1 MKQCLLSI
9 LVLVCLAAHV
19 QRVTTLGNGYWSNPA
34 IWSTGVVPASSDSVI
49 IDDYVLLDTNIA
61 VSSDGLLFIDG
72 CGVLCGEYSLS
83 GSFTNYGELRIK
95 TGELYDTSYNYSLY
109 TCSEFNIIYTTQGG
123 LLENCCGGAVYV
135 SYPVNCNGFPRSCN
149 NVLSVNTSEAE
160 PLTSFTLSAP
170 NAHTWLIQS
179 DDYARVGLLSVFDV
193 YGQTLFESPL
203 QSGRLTIDHTIWPS
217 GIYLLQAG
225 GMVRKVVKH

>member
-1 MKQCLLSI
+1 M
-9 LVLVCLAAHV
+9 VLVHLAGLA
-19 QRVTTLGNGYWSNPA
+19 QRVTTLSNGYWSNPA

-61 VSSDGLLFIDG
+61 VSSTGLLFIDG
-72 CGVLCGEYSLS
+72 CGVLCGDFSLS

-109 TCSEFNIIYTTQGG
+109 TCSEFNIIYTAQGG
-123 LLENCCGGAVYV
+123 WLENCCGGTVYV
-135 SYPVNCNGFPRSCN
+135 SYPVNCSGFPRSCN
-149 NVLSVNTSEAE
+149 NVLSLKTNEDE
-160 PLTSFTLSAP
+160 QLTYFTLAAP

-179 DDYARVGLLSVFDV
+179 DDSGQVHLLSVFDV
-193 YGQTLFESPL
+193 YGQKVFESHL

-225 GMVRKVVKH
+225 GMVRKVVKR